1 MADREFKSQDML
13 AFYQCTSKHTM
24 MQMTATDVHKT
35 SRTANLTI
43 YVEQAIARM

>member
-1 MADREFKSQDML
+1 MADRGFKSQDML
-13 AFYQCTSKHTM
+13 AFYQCTSKHTIM
-24 MQMTATDVHKT
+24 EMTATDLHKT